1 MKNVFKKMAVIFM
14 SIVCL
19 ASVSANVF
27 ADGVRVNI
35 INEKFVLPDG
45 PELSETVYDKIL
57 KWAESNTYPEFEN
70 FIKVLSDDDVAM
82 LVKLFESE
90 VEISSTKFSP
100 IVVEDKSE
108 YLQKTVLVFP
118 FEGEFFVAQGN
129 RSWISHKKDTSNEFA
144 LDFVIQKKGGM
155 VFGNSAKNEKYFAW
169 GKPVLAPADGV
180 VLAIRDGNE
189 DHPPLTTALN
199 KSNFVKIQHEN
210 GEVSN
215 IHHLMNGSII
225 VKEGQKVL
233 RGEMVGKVGD
243 SGISMFPHIHYQLDR
258 ISGDKINYAPVVFS
272 CYFARHKDEKNWHL
286 VINGIPQEGEY
297 VASPEAYIEMRD
309 KTAH

>member
-1 MKNVFKKMAVIFM
+1 MCVIFA
-14 SIVCL
+14 V
-19 ASVSANVF
+19 SVSVSVF
-27 ADGVRVNI
+27 ADSVREGAI
-35 INEKFVLPDG
+35 REKFMVSGDTAIQ
-45 PELSETVYDKIL
+45 ETVYAKIV
-57 KWAESNTYPEFEN
+57 KWAEANFYTEFEN
-70 FIKVLSDDDVAM
+70 FIKVLSYEDVAM
-82 LVKLFESE
+82 LITLFESDGD
-90 VEISSTKFSP
+90 ISSTEFSP
-100 IVVEDKSE
+100 VVVEDKSE
-108 YLQKTVLVFP
+108 SSRKTALVFP

-155 VFGNSAKNEKYFAW
+155 IFGNSAKNEKYFAW

-225 VKEGQKVL
+225 VKEGKKVS
-233 RGEMVGKVGD
+233 RGEMIGKIGD
-243 SGISMFPHIHYQLDR
+243 SGVSMFPHIHYQLDR
-258 ISGDKINYAPVVFS
+258 LIGDKTEYAPVVFS
-272 CYFARHKDEKNWHL
+272 CYFARHKDEKNWRL
-286 VINGIPQEGEY
+286 VINGTPREGEY
-297 VASPEAYIEMRD
+297 VASPEVYIDMID
-309 KTAH
+309 KAAP